1 MRNSVLKIKISEAR
15 SKLTQLDKL
24 LKPGE
29 ALQINKRD
37 KAYARIELIGEM
49 DGYDRV
55 LNAIESLP
63 ETKGKLRAVAQNYKS
78 KMIGS
83 RFGGSKVQRLQPM
96 DTAPNINQ
104 NLEYPSY
111 RIG

>member
-1 MRNSVLKIKISEAR
+1 MRNSILKIKISEAR

-49 DGYDRV
+49 DGYDKV

-63 ETKGKLRAVAQNYKS
+63 ETKGNLRAVAQNYKS
-78 KMIGS
+78 KVIGS
-83 RFGGSKVQRLQPM
+83 RFGVQRSKVTTDGYCSQ
-96 DTAPNINQ
+96 
-104 NLEYPSY
+104 Y
-111 RIG
+111 